1 MSRQQHLHKELS
13 CIFDDIHGEKAGRG
27 GGGGGGGGGGA
38 MYTKLL
44 MSGLDGKIINVVC
57 ILTQSNL
64 TITCPWM

>member
-1 MSRQQHLHKELS
+1 MSRQQHLHKES
-13 CIFDDIHGEKAGRG
+13 CIFDDIDGEKA
-27 GGGGGGGGGGA
+27 GGGGGGGGGA

-44 MSGLDGKIINVVC
+44 MSGLDGKIINVLC